1 MPLAVHAGVTRD
13 LVLLLRLISNMLRV
27 RRLQEHSA
35 YMYRAVVA
43 SAVLATRACGLA
55 GATAVAVVDEG
66 EDSRLHCVGL
76 FVTLRSWDI
85 KRYCEKMMNL
95 LLSGCEMDFID
106 TIFNRLYMLFCATCA
121 ADPTATNPRSPATI
135 YSTRIWI
142 HHIAVLTSR

>member
-55 GATAVAVVDEG
+55 GATAVAVVDKG
-66 EDSRLHCVGL
+66 EDGGVHCVGL
-76 FVTLRSWDI
+76 FVTL
-85 KRYCEKMMNL
+85 KC
-95 LLSGCEMDFID
+95 
-106 TIFNRLYMLFCATCA
+106 
-121 ADPTATNPRSPATI
+121 
-135 YSTRIWI
+135 
-142 HHIAVLTSR
+142 